1 MGFSNMTDTPV
12 KGIGRGKGGGRPKKD
27 VKGESIWIPDIY
39 VNTVKE
45 FLEMLK
51 NIHQQQR
58 NA

>member
-1 MGFSNMTDTPV
+1 MTDTPV

>member
-1 MGFSNMTDTPV
+1 MTATTI

-27 VKGESIWIPDIY
+27 VKGQAIWCPDIY
-39 VNTVKE
+39 VSTVKE